1 MSDIA
6 EILQM
11 AMQGLTAEQRQ
22 SYMYTLF
29 GSDAI
34 RAANILYKEG
44 SDGVKNM
51 YTEMS
56 KVTALEVAETKMNT
70 TKGKIEELS
79 GAVDTLK
86 SHLVMLY
93 YLF

>member
-44 SDGVKNM
+44 SDGVKICIR
-51 YTEMS
+51 
-56 KVTALEVAETKMNT
+56 KCQR
-70 TKGKIEELS
+70 
-79 GAVDTLK
+79 
-86 SHLVMLY
+86 
-93 YLF
+93 

>member
-1 MSDIA
+1 MPFFDSNGNLKEMSDIA

-34 RAANILYKEG
+34 RA
-44 SDGVKNM
+44 
-51 YTEMS
+51 S
-56 KVTALEVAETKMNT
+56 KYPL
-70 TKGKIEELS
+70 
-79 GAVDTLK
+79 
-86 SHLVMLY
+86 
-93 YLF
+93 